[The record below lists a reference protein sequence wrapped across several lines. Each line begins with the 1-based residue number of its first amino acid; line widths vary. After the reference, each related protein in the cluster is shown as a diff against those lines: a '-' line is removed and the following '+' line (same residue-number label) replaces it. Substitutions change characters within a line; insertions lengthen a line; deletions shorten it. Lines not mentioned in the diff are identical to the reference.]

1 MIQEEKK
8 DDKKFRGKFRG
19 KRRER
24 NEYDQKVID
33 IARVTRVVK
42 GGKRFSFRT
51 TMVIGNK
58 HGKVGVGI
66 AKGAD
71 MKISTEKAYASAKKN
86 IVDINIKGNTIPYP
100 ISYKLGGARIIL
112 RPASKGTG
120 IMAGGAVRSV
130 MALVGIN
137 DITGKMLG
145 SGSKI
150 VNARAAIEAL
160 QQFSVKKV
168 GEIRVDEMKKRRD
181 SKAAAN
187 AEKNKDIK
195 KAAAP
200 ADMKK
205 TDQKT
210 EVKSEKKQ

>member
-1 MIQEEKK
+1 MIQEEKR
-8 DDKKFRGKFRG
+8 DDKKFKGKFRG

-24 NEYDQKVID
+24 NEYEQKVID

-86 IVDINIKGNTIPYP
+86 LVDINVKGNTIPYP
-100 ISYKLGGARIIL
+100 IHYKLGGARIIL

-168 GEIRVDEMKKRRD
+168 GEIRVDEMKKRRE
-181 SKAAAN
+181 KRAADL
-187 AEKNKDIK
+187 AEKNKDAKKPVQPVEKK
-195 KAAAP
+195 KA
-200 ADMKK
+200 
-205 TDQKT
+205 DQKV
-210 EVKSEKKQ
+210 ESKIEKKQ

>member
-1 MIQEEKK
+1 MIKEEKRE
-8 DDKKFRGKFRG
+8 DKKFKGKFKG

-51 TMVIGNK
+51 TMVIGNR

-86 IVDINIKGNTIPYP
+86 IVDINVKGNTIPYP

-130 MALVGIN
+130 MALAGIN

-168 GEIRVDEMKKRRD
+168 GEIRVDEMRKRHEKR
-181 SKAAAN
+181 AAEFAD
-187 AEKNKDIK
+187 KNKDAK
-195 KAAAP
+195 KAPQAAEQ
-200 ADMKK
+200 KK
-205 TDQKT
+205 SDQKIA
-210 EVKSEKKQ
+210 VKSEKK

>member
-1 MIQEEKK
+1 MIKEEKK
-8 DDKKFRGKFRG
+8 EDKKFRGKFRG

-24 NEYDQKVID
+24 PEFEQKVID

-86 IVDINIKGNTIPYP
+86 IVDISIKGNTIPYP

-112 RPASKGTG
+112 RPASRGTG
-120 IMAGGAVRSV
+120 IVAGGAVRSV

-145 SGSKI
+145 SGSKV

-160 QQFSVKKV
+160 KQFSVKKV
-168 GEIRVDEMKKRRD
+168 GEIRVDEMKKKYEKR
-181 SKAAAN
+181 AAELI
-187 AEKNKDIK
+187 EKNNN
-195 KAAAP
+195 A
-200 ADMKK
+200 KK
-205 TDQKT
+205 TVQPVEKKKV
-210 EVKSEKKQ
+210 EVKTDKTSKK

>member
-1 MIQEEKK
+1 MIKEEKK
-8 DDKKFRGKFRG
+8 EDKRFKGKFKG
-19 KRRER
+19 KRKER
-24 NEYDQKVID
+24 NEFEQKVID

-71 MKISTEKAYASAKKN
+71 MKISTEKAYASAKKS

-100 ISYKLGGARIIL
+100 ISYKLGGAKIIL

-120 IMAGGAVRSV
+120 IVAGGAVRSV
-130 MALVGIN
+130 IALVGIN

-150 VNARAAIEAL
+150 VNARATIEAL
-160 QQFSVKKV
+160 KQFSVKKV
-168 GEIRVDEMKKRRD
+168 GEIRVDEMRKRRENKTVELAD
-181 SKAAAN
+181 KGKAIKNVPAVAD
-187 AEKNKDIK
+187 EKIDK
-195 KAAAP
+195 KL
-200 ADMKK
+200 
-205 TDQKT
+205 
-210 EVKSEKKQ
+210 

>member
-1 MIQEEKK
+1 MIKEEKRE
-8 DDKKFRGKFRG
+8 DKKFKGKFKG

-51 TMVIGNK
+51 TMVIGNR

-86 IVDINIKGNTIPYP
+86 IVDINVKGNTIPYP

-130 MALVGIN
+130 MALAGIN

-168 GEIRVDEMKKRRD
+168 GEMRVDEIRKRRE
-181 SKAAAN
+181 KKTAEL
-187 AEKNKDIK
+187 AEKNKDMK
-195 KAAAP
+195 KAP
-200 ADMKK
+200 QTTEQKK
-205 TDQKT
+205 TDQK
-210 EVKSEKKQ
+210 VAARSEKKQ